1 MKGNLTMENER
12 LELLTRV
19 ALWGIAIIGTVD
31 IVILVIICN
40 LLAGNI

>member
-1 MKGNLTMENER
+1 MENER

-19 ALWGIAIIGTVD
+19 ALWGIAIVGMVD
-31 IVILVIICN
+31 IIIAIIIYN